1 MAKNKVNDGTLETI
15 PGQSGEPEIVKEK
28 QADDAELGV
37 QKEEAAACDLPE
49 AKKEIGTPK
58 PRTVKE
64 KANEVVDEFAQKTAK
79 KYKEQSDFIAPY
91 AKAYPKE
98 KAFCVTS
105 DWQVFLEKDRGLAVL
120 HQNSLG
126 NGEKVQTLKVK

>member
-28 QADDAELGV
+28 QADDAVGV

-49 AKKEIGTPK
+49 AKKETGTLNPQTK
-58 PRTVKE
+58 TENVQEPIDGIAPNIRAQQEKE
-64 KANEVVDEFAQKTAK
+64 AA
-79 KYKEQSDFIAPY
+79 FIAPY

-105 DWQVFLEKDRGLAVL
+105 DRQVFLEKDRGLAVL